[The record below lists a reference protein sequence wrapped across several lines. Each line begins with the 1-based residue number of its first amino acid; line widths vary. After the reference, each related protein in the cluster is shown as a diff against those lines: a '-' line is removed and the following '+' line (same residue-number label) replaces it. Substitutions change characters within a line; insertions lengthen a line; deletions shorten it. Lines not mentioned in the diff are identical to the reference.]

1 MEHCWGSS
9 STTVLRRQMDL
20 ILARISTKR
29 ISRTASVAG
38 RDLNLVEYIIGV
50 VIPVYTIQLEP

>member
-1 MEHCWGSS
+1 MEHCRGSS

-20 ILARISTKR
+20 ILARISTKL

-38 RDLNLVEYIIGV
+38 RDLVDYIIGA